1 MKECKEQTKMQGTG
15 YKKCYMMA
23 KKINTEYL
31 PMVTEAYNSYIK
43 DAKSLIQENES
54 LNRTRSIT
62 EGAVKC
68 LSDGYGSHPADVS
81 LIKSHLGDL
90 RNNNAEIKNASRKV
104 NLLLENNQSWFKK
117 EYAQLMRTNN
127 DVLTYFKDTKK
138 TAPEL
143 EADLKSIAKT
153 IMSLINT
160 ELPAK
165 ISEIKGFITK
175 LDNKVTSSTDT
186 VYKKIQD
193 TGDDVLYN
201 YKKNIIWSD
210 VDSEFLATKAA
221 FFDNEYGL

>member
-1 MKECKEQTKMQGTG
+1 MQGTG

-90 RNNNAEIKNASRKV
+90 SNNNAEIKNASRKV
-104 NLLLENNQSWFKK
+104 NQLLEHNQSWFKK
-117 EYAQLMRTNN
+117 EYAKLMRTNN

-138 TAPEL
+138 MAAYGDKVLSGEKIGTAEEEGFYVRGIRHQVIDFTMEPAAVRGVKML
-143 EADLKSIAKT
+143 LKKLAGEEYV
-153 IMSLINT
+153 T
-160 ELPAK
+160 ELPIPK
-165 ISEIKGFITK
+165 SERVEIAPA
-175 LDNKVTSSTDT
+175 
-186 VYKKIQD
+186 IQD
-193 TGDDVLYN
+193 LSTANQLLDIV
-201 YKKNIIWSD
+201 
-210 VDSEFLATKAA
+210 
-221 FFDNEYGL
+221 